1 MATNGSS
8 VKIAL
13 GLIGV
18 IVIATLTISCLALSR
33 ASEAKDMAHANSMI
47 SGRLDERLKSIDC
60 RLAGIEGDVKSLVR
74 REVAKRKNEPGGL

>member
-1 MATNGSS
+1 MASNGTST
-8 VKIAL
+8 KIAL

-18 IVIATLTISCLALSR
+18 IVLATLTISCFALSR
-33 ASEAKDMAHANSMI
+33 AGEAKDMAHVNSTI
-47 SGRLDERLKSIDC
+47 TGRLDERLKSIDT